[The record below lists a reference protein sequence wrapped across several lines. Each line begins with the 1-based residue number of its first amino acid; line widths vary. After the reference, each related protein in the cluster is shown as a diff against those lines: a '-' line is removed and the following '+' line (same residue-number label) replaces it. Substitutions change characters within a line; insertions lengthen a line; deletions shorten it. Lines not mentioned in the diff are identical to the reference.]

1 MTLHTD
7 TPARF
12 ADLHNGGMASPY
24 KISWFNVAVWSGGL
38 VFSLAAWACALAL
51 VYWCASLL
59 WHELTRC
66 DPCEWVQFDAPMEG
80 W

>member
-12 ADLHNGGMASPY
+12 ADLRNGGMARPLRY
-24 KISWFNVAVWSGGL
+24 NRLNVGAWIGAGIASAVAG
-38 VFSLAAWACALAL
+38 ACAIAL
-51 VYWCASLL
+51 VAWFVSLL

-66 DPCEWVQFDAPMEG
+66 DPCEWVQFDAPMGG